1 MSKHKTA
8 VLVAAAAFGGMVV
21 GQALPARAQLGDI
34 LKGGAILV
42 VVKQLGPQIDRF
54 VNQVTGNRTNN
65 VRESTRVVPILT
77 IGRGAY
83 AGAVQVTG
91 PKNLVDRVQAV
102 AQLEASTKELFNN
115 EIRIKALI
123 PISTSNVTSLESLSR
138 VKGVG
143 VSALIDVRL

>member
-1 MSKHKTA
+1 MSKQKTA
-8 VLVAAAAFGGMVV
+8 LLVAAAALGGMIV
-21 GQALPARAQLGDI
+21 GQAIPARAQLGDI

-42 VVKQLGPQIDRF
+42 VVDRFSGQIDRF

-77 IGRGAY
+77 VGKGAY

-91 PKNLVDRVQAV
+91 PKNLVDQVKAV
-102 AQLEASTKELFNN
+102 AQLEASTKAIFNN

-123 PISTSNVTSLESLSR
+123 PISTRGVSSLESLSR

>member
-1 MSKHKTA
+1 MSKRKTA
-8 VLVAAAAFGGMVV
+8 VLVAAATVGGMVV
-21 GQALPARAQLGDI
+21 GQALPVQAQLGNI
-34 LKGGAILV
+34 LKGGAILLIV
-42 VVKQLGPQIDRF
+42 DKFSGQIDRF
-54 VNQVTGNRTNN
+54 INQATGNQTNN

-77 IGRGAY
+77 IGKGTY

-91 PKNLVDRVQAV
+91 PKNQVDQVKAV

-123 PISTSNVTSLESLSR
+123 PISTRGVSSLESLSR

-143 VSALIDVRL
+143 VSALVDIRL